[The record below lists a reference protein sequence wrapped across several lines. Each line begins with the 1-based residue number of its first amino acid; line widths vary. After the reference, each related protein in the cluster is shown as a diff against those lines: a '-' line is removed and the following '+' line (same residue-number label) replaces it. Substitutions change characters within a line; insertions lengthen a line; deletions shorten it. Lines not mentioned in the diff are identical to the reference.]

1 MKHLKKLLAAALTAA
16 LLCGVALTTAS
27 AADPEAALTDVPS
40 GAWYETAVNWC
51 RTNGIMSGTSATE
64 FSPNTTM
71 SRAMLATI
79 LYNAADRPN
88 VSTGADFMDVAA
100 GSWYADAAAWAS
112 ANGII
117 TGYGNG
123 LFGSNDPVT
132 REQFAAI
139 LWRYDGSSSIES
151 GADFADEAD
160 ISAYAA
166 QAVDWV
172 QANGIMNGV
181 EGNRFDPKGN
191 ATRAQAAVILFNY
204 LGSDTS
210 GEPAAPSGPAA
221 EETQTNAFNLETR
234 TVLLNNG
241 IEMPILGIGTFTLT
255 NEQASDSV
263 FWALSDGY
271 HLIDT
276 AAAYNNEEGVGD
288 GIRRALEAGVVERE
302 DIFLTTKLWPSAY
315 NMEGIDASLER
326 LGVDYIDLLLLHQPI
341 GDYIAGYQAMEQA
354 VAQGKVRAIG
364 LSNFRP
370 NLFDEIME
378 IATITPAVN
387 QVETHPYYH
396 EVEMME
402 YLKQY
407 GTVLEAW
414 YPLGGRGNTQ
424 TMFADETISAIAAAH
439 GKSSAQ
445 IILRWHLQAG
455 HIAIPG
461 SNNPDHI
468 LENISIFDFELTDE
482 EMAAMTAI
490 DRNDPFFGGF
500 GGQDELEDAANRWGL
515 DNN

>member
-1 MKHLKKLLAAALTAA
+1 MKKFTKLLSVLLTFALVLSVGMADAYAAFDDIP
-16 LLCGVALTTAS
+16 
-27 AADPEAALTDVPS
+27 ADADYAEAVD
-40 GAWYETAVNWC
+40 WC
-51 RTNGIMSGTSATE
+51 VEQGLMVGTGDSE
-64 FSPNTTM
+64 FSPDATLT
-71 SRAMLATI
+71 RAMVATV
-79 LYNAADRPN
+79 LYR
-88 VSTGADFMDVAA
+88 AA
-100 GSWYADAAAWAS
+100 GEPTVSGTPAFDDTEADTWYSNAVIWANQ
-112 ANGII
+112 NGIVM
-117 TGYGNG
+117 GYGDG
-123 LFGSNDPVT
+123 LFGTEDPITV
-132 REQFAAI
+132 EQLDI
-139 LWRYDGSSSIES
+139 LIRRYNGEDPAWTG
-151 GADFADEAD
+151 D
-160 ISAYAA
+160 
-166 QAVDWV
+166 QALAV
-172 QANGIMNGV
+172 
-181 EGNRFDPKGN
+181 P
-191 ATRAQAAVILFNY
+191 ATRAQAAAAFYAGLNT
-204 LGSDTS
+204 GTS
-210 GEPAAPSGPAA
+210 AP
-221 EETQTNAFNLETR
+221 ETPGQETHTNAFNLDTH
-234 TVLLNNG
+234 TVRLNNG

-276 AAAYNNEEGVGD
+276 AAAYNNEEGVGE
-288 GIRRALEAGVVERE
+288 GIRRAIESGVVERE

-315 NMEGIDASLER
+315 NMEGIDAALER

-341 GDYIAGYQAMEQA
+341 GDYISGYQAMEQA
-354 VAQGKVRAIG
+354 VAEGKVRAIG

-370 NLFDEIME
+370 DQFAEIME

-387 QVETHPYYH
+387 QVETHPYYQ

-402 YLKQY
+402 YLDQF

-424 TMFADETISAIAAAH
+424 TMFADETISAIAETH

-500 GGQDELEDAANRWGL
+500 GNQDELEDAADRWGL